1 MAKEKTNPRLTTED
15 IIELIAKKSTLT
27 KSQVRECFTEFADLY
42 KALMG
47 SDNTPEDF
55 TMPLPYVGTFKLK
68 KYKGMKKGSTYKI
81 GTFEKGN
88 LETRVVEEDQPDFN
102 LPTFNV
108 KPEIREMRK
117 EASKRRWYKDRKY
130 GEKES

>member
-68 KYKGMKKGSTYKI
+68 K
-81 GTFEKGN
+81 
-88 LETRVVEEDQPDFN
+88 
-102 LPTFNV
+102 
-108 KPEIREMRK
+108 
-117 EASKRRWYKDRKY
+117 
-130 GEKES
+130 